1 MATRAPHRPDEAPSQ
16 RRLERRW
23 LPALAVVGVIV
34 FVTGGAQA
42 VGDALAGPPGPPV
55 DVGGAVRVQPEPGW
69 ELEGQDADAALL
81 VRGTARLFIQARTGT
96 TITAVDLARSYVE
109 DDATGLR
116 ARFSR
121 LTVEDPPEEV
131 VAANGLPGLRF
142 GYVGET
148 KDGAS
153 VEGVVTVV
161 VSPTGSAVIF
171 DGFATMGDLAWAV
184 DDLRTMVDGAVV
196 A

>member
-1 MATRAPHRPDEAPSQ
+1 M
-16 RRLERRW
+16 
-23 LPALAVVGVIV
+23 AVVGVIV
-34 FVTGGAQA
+34 FVTGGARA

-55 DVGGAVRVQPEPGW
+55 EVGGVVRVRPEPGW
-69 ELEGQDADAALL
+69 EPEGQDPDAALL
-81 VRGTARLFIQARTGT
+81 VRGTARLFIQARAGT
-96 TITAVDLARSYVE
+96 TISPVDLARSYVE
-109 DDATGLR
+109 DDETGLR
-116 ARFSR
+116 ARFSQ
-121 LTVEDPPEEV
+121 LTVEDPPEQV
-131 VAANGLPGLRF
+131 TMANGIPGLRF

-161 VSPTGSAVIF
+161 VSPSGSAVIF
-171 DGFATMGDLAWAV
+171 DGFAALGDLAWAI